1 MGLGYKCLRRDYI
14 LKAAEDSLRRLNV
27 EAIDLYQS
35 HWDDETTAFD
45 ETLEAYALLM
55 RQGKVRAIGA
65 SNLTAERLASALAAS
80 DRTGLP
86 RYATLQPHYNLYERQ
101 AFEGPLADLCVRE
114 GLGVI
119 PYFALASGFLTG
131 KYRSEADF
139 GKSPRGGGMHKFLNP
154 RGMRILA
161 ALDAVA
167 GRYGATPAQVALAW
181 LMARPGVTAPIAS
194 ATSVAQLDTLLAAM
208 RIALDGD
215 ARRALDEASAPAEP
229 GLTRRRHGR
238 AGWTAARVNA
248 TIRVFADGAIAP
260 GMTENRRMARYRFRG
275 NAPQVPA
282 SAYVADDATLI
293 GRVVL
298 GERTSV
304 WPHAVIRADSEP
316 IVIGDG
322 SNVQDGAVLHVDP
335 GVPMRIGRNV
345 TVGHQVMLHGC
356 TIGDGS
362 LIGIQAIVL
371 NHAVIGAES
380 LVGAGAI
387 VTEGK
392 AFPERS
398 LILGAPAK
406 VVRALTDAD
415 LAMLRHAAETY
426 MKRREYYKTELER
439 ID

>member
-1 MGLGYKCLRRDYI
+1 MGLGHKCLRRDYI
-14 LKAAEDSLRRLNV
+14 LEAAEDSLRRLNV

-55 RQGKVRAIGA
+55 KQGKVRAIGA
-65 SNLTAERLASALAAS
+65 SNLTAGRLAAALSAS
-80 DRTGLP
+80 DRAGLP

-101 AFEGPLADLCVRE
+101 SFEGPLQELCIRE

-139 GKSPRGGGMHKFLNP
+139 GQEPARRWHAQVPQSARLAHPRGARR
-154 RGMRILA
+154 RGRAVRRDAGADRARVAHGAPGRHGADRQRDVGRATRRLA
-161 ALDAVA
+161 RGDTHRA
-167 GRYGATPAQVALAW
+167 GR
-181 LMARPGVTAPIAS
+181 RR
-194 ATSVAQLDTLLAAM
+194 AAH
-208 RIALDGD
+208 
-215 ARRALDEASAPAEP
+215 ARRRERA
-229 GLTRRRHGR
+229 GRIRLTRRRAASRVDLGSRKCDDR
-238 AGWTAARVNA
+238 A
-248 TIRVFADGAIAP
+248 FADGADAP
-260 GMTENRRMARYRFRG
+260 GAKENRPMARYRFRG
-275 NAPQVPA
+275 NAPQVPE

-316 IVIGDG
+316 IVIGEG

-335 GVPMRIGRNV
+335 GVPMQIGRNV

-392 AFPERS
+392 TFPERS

>member
-1 MGLGYKCLRRDYI
+1 
-14 LKAAEDSLRRLNV
+14 
-27 EAIDLYQS
+27 
-35 HWDDETTAFD
+35 
-45 ETLEAYALLM
+45 
-55 RQGKVRAIGA
+55 
-65 SNLTAERLASALAAS
+65 
-80 DRTGLP
+80 
-86 RYATLQPHYNLYERQ
+86 
-101 AFEGPLADLCVRE
+101 
-114 GLGVI
+114 
-119 PYFALASGFLTG
+119 
-131 KYRSEADF
+131 
-139 GKSPRGGGMHKFLNP
+139 
-154 RGMRILA
+154 
-161 ALDAVA
+161 
-167 GRYGATPAQVALAW
+167 
-181 LMARPGVTAPIAS
+181 
-194 ATSVAQLDTLLAAM
+194 
-208 RIALDGD
+208 
-215 ARRALDEASAPAEP
+215 
-229 GLTRRRHGR
+229 
-238 AGWTAARVNA
+238 
-248 TIRVFADGAIAP
+248 
-260 GMTENRRMARYRFRG
+260 MARYRFRG
-275 NAPQVPA
+275 NAPQVPE

-304 WPHAVIRADSEP
+304 WPQAVIRADSEP

-335 GVPMRIGRNV
+335 GVPMQIGRNV

-371 NHAVIGAES
+371 NRAVIGAES

-406 VVRALTDAD
+406 VVRTLTDAD
-415 LAMLRHAAETY
+415 LAMLRQAAETY